1 MKDDISKFVGKK
13 IRYYR
18 KLNGMTQKELG
29 EKIGVKH
36 NTISSYENGT
46 NEPEQDIL
54 FSIARTF
61 EISIDDLFP
70 SIDDEKTNVSVIN
83 EDENEYLY
91 FPTKISA
98 GVPLEV
104 DDLTKKDIEKIMVPD
119 EVMGKWSQSKDIFM
133 VRVNGESMNKVIP
146 HNSLIA
152 VKPVELH
159 ELKNND
165 IVIFSDNGDYSIKRF
180 FHDQNNERVIF
191 RPDSTDD
198 NFYDYIVSYE
208 VAKNLKIHGK
218 VVLYIV
224 ELD

>member
-1 MKDDISKFVGKK
+1 MKEDVSKFVGKQ

-29 EKIGVKH
+29 ARIGVKH

-54 FSIARTF
+54 FSIAKTF
-61 EISIDDLFP
+61 DISIDDLFP
-70 SIDDEKTNVSVIN
+70 SIDDRRTNVTSVC
-83 EDENEYLY
+83 EVRSEYLY

-98 GVPLEV
+98 GIPLEV
-104 DDLTKKDIEKIMVPD
+104 DEFTKNDVEKIKVPD
-119 EVMGKWSQSKDIFM
+119 EIMGKWSDSKDVFM
-133 VRVNGESMNKVIP
+133 VRINGESMNRVIP
-146 HNSLIA
+146 HNSLVA

-180 FHDQNNERVIF
+180 FHDKNNERVIF